1 MGGLFGGGKKKT
13 TEKKEETNKDLLGSN
28 KEFVSLFNQ
37 GVSEGNRMNIPDY
50 QVAEYSPEYLQALK
64 DMSQGTDTAA
74 YQKAQQYMT
83 GIGESQLAS
92 GLGLQSQAQS
102 KLTGIMNQTPEE
114 FQKGY
119 QAQYDSDLVRSQIEQ
134 ATLDINEE
142 RDQAI
147 FNLNQTATQ
156 SGNMGS
162 SRSGIAQGVIV
173 GKAARAV
180 GAASVQYRTAE
191 EQNAFNR
198 YSTYLNQQNQ
208 AASSLASLAQSQIS
222 TGYGA
227 YNAGMGYK
235 SQYDQY
241 TMQNI
246 QNRLTAGSVDQQRR
260 QYMLDVQRQN
270 YLQQQSPALARLS
283 YMSPILSPLAGH
295 STYGTSTK
303 TTTESGGGNNAMA
316 GILGAAGT
324 VAGAYFGSAFPVVGT
339 KIGAQAGGMLGASV
353 GGAM

>member
-1 MGGLFGGGKKKT
+1 MGGLFGGGKKKET
-13 TEKKEETNKDLLGSN
+13 KKEETTQKDLLGSN

-64 DMSQGTDTAA
+64 DMAQGTDTTA
-74 YQKAQQYMT
+74 YQKAQEYMT

-92 GLGLQSQAQS
+92 GLGLQTQAQA

-119 QAQYDSDLVRSQIEQ
+119 QAQYDSDLVRAQIDS
-134 ATLDINEE
+134 ATADINAE

-147 FNLNQTATQ
+147 FGLNQSATS

-173 GKAARAV
+173 GQAARAV

-191 EQNAFNR
+191 EQNAMSR

-208 AASSLASLAQSQIS
+208 AAGSLASLAQSQIS
-222 TGYGA
+222 TGYSA

-241 TMQNI
+241 SLQNL
-246 QNRLTAGSVDQQRR
+246 QNRINAGSIDQQRR

-295 STYGTSTK
+295 STSLNTK
-303 TTTESGGGNNAMA
+303 TTTTSSGGSGAMA

-339 KIGAQAGGMLGASV
+339 EIGAKAGGMLGASI